1 MSIPKEDKVKQKKSI
16 IINALRRCLLKDV
29 YSRITVQEIANEAG
43 FSKGGVLHY
52 FSAKEDIYIELLE
65 DILLDVEK
73 AHRDILERDEE
84 EVVAP
89 LSALLG
95 VESFI
100 LNKSNIRVII
110 NFFLYAFEEPKIME
124 IIKDFIEK
132 HKIFYN
138 ELIERSRET
147 RPQRR
152 KTDLEPKYISRMAQT
167 IVLFIGIL
175 ETIDPID
182 IDYAELVKFLSSM
195 LKS

>member
-1 MSIPKEDKVKQKKSI
+1 MTIPKEDKVKQKKSI

-29 YSRITVQEIANEAG
+29 YSRITVQDIANEAG

-65 DILLDVEK
+65 DILEDVEK

-110 NFFLYAFEEPKIME
+110 NFFLYAFEEEKIME
-124 IIKDFIEK
+124 IIKSFIEK

-138 ELIERSRET
+138 ELIDRSRQS

-152 KTDLEPKYISRMAQT
+152 KTDLEAKYISRFAQT

-175 ETIDPID
+175 ETIDPIEL
-182 IDYAELVKFLSSM
+182 DYAELVKFLSSM